1 MAKAKAYPVANY
13 RDYTPSKNPYNFKI
27 REFVKDPADFA
38 QVLADEHTEQWKG
51 RWRER
56 FGKPEAKLELE
67 LGTYHGETLNHL
79 ARANPANI
87 HLGVEWKYKMCFMGG
102 KKARDQGLTNV
113 THLRANI
120 ARLPW
125 MFAKGEIDRVWV
137 LFPDPWGKLSQSKW
151 RLLQP
156 HFFRMLACMMPEGK
170 ELMIKTDH
178 QEYSEFIAESIKEAG
193 CFDPLPEEKAKAN
206 WALIPPT
213 PFERIFLRQNLPIY
227 SFALAR
233 NGKLVAPPAEVQ
245 HVITGC

>member
-1 MAKAKAYPVANY
+1 MAKAKVYPIANY

-27 REFVKDPADFA
+27 REFAAPETFA
-38 QVLADEHTEQWKG
+38 QVLADEHTEKFKG
-51 RWRER
+51 KWRER
-56 FGKPEAKLELE
+56 FQKPDARLELE

-79 ARANPANI
+79 ARTNPANI
-87 HLGVEWKYKMCFMGG
+87 HLGIEWKYKMCFMGG

-125 MFAKGEIDRVWV
+125 IFERGEIDRVWI

-156 HFFRMLACMMPEGK
+156 NFFRMLACLLPEGK

-178 QEYSEFIAESIKEAG
+178 QEYSQFIAESLREAA
-193 CFDPLPEEKAKAN
+193 CFDPLPEEKARAG

-213 PFERIFLRQNLPIY
+213 PFERIFLRQGLPIY
-227 SFALAR
+227 PFALAR
-233 NGKLVAPPAEVQ
+233 NGKRIVPPAEVE
-245 HVITGC
+245 HVLTGC